1 MRTRIPRW
9 VIVMIFGAPF
19 LLMCIICSIG
29 RNPNHQPSLQIGQQA
44 RLHRTDGGDDPPAFL
59 VAADA
64 EALSQCISA
73 VNAGDPYGTKELVA
87 AGRLWLV
94 PAGTSVVVLELAFF
108 SRKVRILEGEHQGKA
123 GWIPTEFV
131 AP

>member
-1 MRTRIPRW
+1 MKPAQVQWFLVAIGCL
-9 VIVMIFGAPF
+9 IVGFVMALFNGCPNAP
-19 LLMCIICSIG
+19 
-29 RNPNHQPSLQIGQQA
+29 PSLQIGQQA

-64 EALSQCISA
+64 KALSQCISA
-73 VNAGDPYGTKELVA
+73 VNAGDPYGNKQLMA

-123 GWIPTEFV
+123 GWIPMEFV